1 MLLVQSVME
10 VYFEDVFYSS
20 LRIYPDLLILLLIFQ
35 QQKRKKENFRWIRD
49 LSKVLSLRFCL
60 KAAG

>member
-35 QQKRKKENFRWIRD
+35 QQKRKKENFR
-49 LSKVLSLRFCL
+49 
-60 KAAG
+60 